1 MCEIVMSVDT
11 TPILYEKRG
20 HIALLTI
27 NRPEARNALTPE
39 MLCRL
44 ADALTDFKE
53 DSQLRVAILTATGA
67 KAFCSGGDLALT
79 LPLLGG
85 TRQIEND
92 WDERLISDPTVMQIS
107 SLRNFPLYKPV
118 IAAINGPCL
127 AGGMELVLGTD
138 IRIATENSIFGLPE
152 VTRALIP
159 FAGSMVRLP
168 RQIPYV
174 HAMEMLLTG
183 KAISSSEALTYG
195 LINKVVSTADL
206 LKVAFE
212 YAQLIS
218 DNGPVALQAIKE
230 TVIRTSGLSFAEGY
244 ALEDVAKQTVFL
256 TEDAVEGPRAFMEKR
271 SPVYKGR

>member
-1 MCEIVMSVDT
+1 MSVET
-11 TPILYEKRG
+11 TPIVYEKRG

-85 TRQIEND
+85 TRQPEND
-92 WDERLISDPTVMQIS
+92 WDKRLISDPTVMQIS
-107 SLRNFPLYKPV
+107 SLRNFSLYKPV

-168 RQIPYV
+168 RQISYV

-195 LINKVVSTADL
+195 LINKVVSETDL
-206 LKVAFE
+206 LKVAFD
-212 YAQLIS
+212 YAQVIS

-230 TVIRTSGLSFAEGY
+230 TVIRTSGLSFDEGY
-244 ALEDVAKQTVFL
+244 ALEDVAKQMVFA
-256 TEDAVEGPRAFMEKR
+256 TEDSVEGPRAFMEKR
-271 SPVYKGR
+271 TPIYKGR

>member
-1 MCEIVMSVDT
+1 MSEIVMSVDT

-44 ADALTDFKE
+44 ADALMDFRE
-53 DSQLRVAILTATGA
+53 DSQLRVAILTATGE

-85 TRQIEND
+85 SRQPEND

-107 SLRNFPLYKPV
+107 SLRDFPLYKPV

-183 KAISSSEALTYG
+183 KAISSSEALAYG
-195 LINKVVSTADL
+195 LINKVVSCADL

-212 YAQLIS
+212 YAQVIS

-230 TVIRTSGLSFAEGY
+230 TVIRTSGLSFDEGY

-256 TEDAVEGPRAFMEKR
+256 TEDSVEGPRAFMEKR
-271 SPVYKGR
+271 APVYKGR

>member
-1 MCEIVMSVDT
+1 MNAIVMSVDT

-44 ADALTDFKE
+44 ADALRDFKE
-53 DSQLRVAILTATGA
+53 DSLMRAAILTATGE

-85 TRQIEND
+85 SRQPEND

-107 SLRNFPLYKPV
+107 SLRNFSLYKPV
-118 IAAINGPCL
+118 IAAVNGPCL

-183 KAISSSEALTYG
+183 KAISSSEALAYG
-195 LINKVVSTADL
+195 LINKVVSPADL

-212 YAQLIS
+212 YAQVIS

-244 ALEDVAKQTVFL
+244 ALEDAAKQTVFL

>member
-1 MCEIVMSVDT
+1 MNAIVMSVDT

-44 ADALTDFKE
+44 ADAFRDFKE
-53 DSQLRVAILTATGA
+53 DSQLRAAILTATGE

-85 TRQIEND
+85 SRQPEND

-107 SLRNFPLYKPV
+107 SLRNFSLYKPV

-174 HAMEMLLTG
+174 RAMEMLLTG
-183 KAISSSEALTYG
+183 KAISSSDALAYG
-195 LINKVVSTADL
+195 LINKVVSPADL
-206 LKVAFE
+206 LKVAFD
-212 YAQLIS
+212 YAQVIS

-230 TVIRTSGLSFAEGY
+230 TVMRTSGLSFDEGY
-244 ALEDVAKQTVFL
+244 ALEDVAKQMVFA
-256 TEDAVEGPRAFMEKR
+256 TEDSVEGPRAFMEKR

>member
-1 MCEIVMSVDT
+1 MTLDT

-20 HIALLTI
+20 HIALITI
-27 NRPEARNALTPE
+27 NRPEARNALSPE

-44 ADALTDFKE
+44 ADALMDFKE
-53 DSQLRVAILTATGA
+53 DSQLRVAILTGTGE

-85 TRQIEND
+85 SRKPDND
-92 WDERLISDPTVMQIS
+92 WDERLVSDPTIMQIS
-107 SLRNFPLYKPV
+107 SLRNFQLFKPV

-183 KAISSSEALTYG
+183 KAISSSEALEYG
-195 LINKVVSTADL
+195 LINRVIPSADL
-206 LKVAFE
+206 LSTAFE
-212 YAQLIS
+212 YAQVIS
-218 DNGPVALQAIKE
+218 NNGPIALQAIKE
-230 TVIRTSGLSFAEGY
+230 TVMRSSGLSFDEGY
-244 ALEDVAKQTVFL
+244 ALEDLAMQKVFS
-256 TEDAVEGPRAFMEKR
+256 TEDSIEGPRAFMEKR
-271 SPVYKGR
+271 LPIYKGK